1 MHFVDCQYLEDHLT
15 YPKDTDMHDLP
26 TIYGKV
32 RSVLLTQAKDCFD
45 EAGNTRHYPNK
56 PSMSDLEIISLAI
69 ASECVQVS
77 SENLLWSKLK
87 TDYSSLFPNLIH
99 RTSYNRRRKS
109 LREILLHCTEI
120 LASQMV
126 TDQEAFLI
134 DSIPVPTC
142 RIVREHSSKACRRP
156 DRDIV
161 VANKGFNRILG
172 GYFIGYKMH
181 IITSETGVYRDL
193 LISPASTHDSSFL
206 KEITSEDTH
215 LYGRTL
221 IGDRGYIGH
230 ATQLRLF
237 EDVGLKLDVPY
248 RRNQR
253 DFRKYDLNKRLKRK
267 SIEVV
272 FSQYCDEFHLRL
284 NYAKRF
290 SGFEIRILSKVAA
303 KTFKQFWNFIHDRN
317 INQTKHALAA

>member
-32 RSVLLTQAKDCFD
+32 QSVLLTQAKDYFD
-45 EAGNTRHYPNK
+45 EAGNTRHYPNL
-56 PSMSDLEIISLAI
+56 PGMSDLEVISLAI
-69 ASECVQVS
+69 AAECVQVS
-77 SENLLWSKLK
+77 SENLLWSKLR
-87 TDYSSLFPNLIH
+87 TDYSNLFPNLIH
-99 RTSYNRRRKS
+99 RTSYNRRRKA
-109 LREILLHCTEI
+109 LRDTVLHCTEMM
-120 LASQMV
+120 ASRMV
-126 TDQEAFLI
+126 SDQEAFLI

-156 DRDIV
+156 DRDVV

-193 LISPASTHDSSFL
+193 LLTPASTHDSAFL
-206 KEITSEDTH
+206 KEISPDDTH

-230 ATQLRLF
+230 STQMRLF
-237 EDVGLKLDVPY
+237 EEVRLQLDVPY
-248 RRNQR
+248 RRNQH
-253 DFRKYDLNKRLKRK
+253 DFKTYDLDKRIKRK

-272 FSQYCDEFHLRL
+272 FSQYCDEFLLRL

-290 SGFEIRILSKVAA
+290 AGFEIRILTKVAA
-303 KTFKQFWNFIHDRN
+303 KTFKQFWNFIHGRN